1 MGIQIDV
8 DMRTKE
14 QKREDRRRAR
24 RQHFNDFCEDVRENL
39 DVVIVLTPVVIGG
52 VAAVAKVTAKA
63 LNTYSVNKEIS
74 FKQRTIY
81 DRSLGRYIE
90 LKRPLTSAEALT
102 IEERRL
108 NGEKLHQILKD
119 LGLLKRR

>member
-1 MGIQIDV
+1 MSKQIEV

-14 QKREDRRRAR
+14 QKREDRRQAR
-24 RQHFNDFCEDVRENL
+24 RRHFNEFCEDVRRNK
-39 DVVIVLTPVVIGG
+39 DVALVLTPVVIGVVAG
-52 VAAVAKVTAKA
+52 VTKVATKA
-63 LNTYSVNKEIS
+63 INAYSVNREIS

-81 DRSLGRYIE
+81 DRSLGRYVE

-108 NGEKLHQILKD
+108 NGEKLHQILED

>member
-1 MGIQIDV
+1 MSKQIEV

-14 QKREDRRRAR
+14 QKREDRRLAR
-24 RQHFNDFCEDVRENL
+24 RQHFNEFCEDVRRNK
-39 DVVIVLTPVVIGG
+39 DVILVLTPAVVGS
-52 VAAVAKVTAKA
+52 VAAVAKVAVKA
-63 LNTYSVNKEIS
+63 LNTYNVNKEIS

-81 DRSLGRYIE
+81 DRSLGRYVE
-90 LKRPLTSAEALT
+90 LKRPLTSAEALA

-108 NGEKLHQILKD
+108 NGERLHQILED